1 MAKRRLTTKARRFAA
16 ALCRGFAVLAVGAKL
31 LVPVGY
37 MSASLADG
45 GPIML
50 CGSGLPASLLLA
62 HGHAA
67 PGDADTQSGHA
78 SSAFGHVHAASQH
91 DHALSGAE
99 TAAPGSELG
108 YESTQ
113 DDQPS
118 SEQHQWER
126 CSLGGLASLAAFTAE
141 WRFELPA
148 VAPERVASY
157 EHAVTMRAGWLAF
170 RSRAPPIT
178 LS

>member
-1 MAKRRLTTKARRFAA
+1 V
-16 ALCRGFAVLAVGAKL
+16 LCRGFVVLAVGAKL

-37 MSASLADG
+37 MPASLADG
-45 GPIML
+45 GPFML
-50 CGSGLPASLLLA
+50 CGSGLPASLRSG
-62 HGHAA
+62 HEHAA
-67 PGDADTQSGHA
+67 TMDDHAMSG
-78 SSAFGHVHAASQH
+78 AASE
-91 DHALSGAE
+91 A
-99 TAAPGSELG
+99 TGSVQGHEP
-108 YESTQ
+108 TQ
-113 DDQPS
+113 GEQPS
-118 SEQHQWER
+118 SERHEWER